1 MAKAGLKHLY
11 FTLLY
16 SAGQRQ
22 FELVPDR
29 AMVNFLAPNSTTEYT
44 ITSYNGGQKLDGG
57 GVTIHP
63 EMALSSTM
71 LTTCRSLQMPIFE
84 AKGHRIT

>member
-11 FTLLY
+11 STLLY

-22 FELVPDR
+22 FKLVPDR
-29 AMVNFLAPNSTTEYT
+29 VSSTVNYFLAPNSTAEYT

-57 GVTIHP
+57 GVTIYP
-63 EMALSSTM
+63 EMALS
-71 LTTCRSLQMPIFE
+71 TC
-84 AKGHRIT
+84 